1 MKRRTFVK
9 IGVVLGAL
17 GLAGAF
23 TIPSFK
29 KTVVKILTKEIAHLK
44 IDQAAIVQFIKDAN
58 KEQYWLR
65 FSLSKKIM
73 IVGYTYVGF
82 LKTILPYNNKYT
94 RYRGQITGR
103 FLLSTDFFLNKM
115 DATQPIQYKQ
125 FYNPYRQ
132 PCYSPFSVN
141 FYPETA

>member
-9 IGVVLGAL
+9 IGIVLGGF
-17 GLAGAF
+17 GLAGAL

-29 KTVVKILTKEIAHLK
+29 KTVVKILTKETTHLK
-44 IDQAAIVQFIKDAN
+44 IDQSAIGQFIQDAN
-58 KEQYWLR
+58 KEQYWLQ

-73 IVGYTYVGF
+73 IVGFTYVGF
-82 LKTILPYNNKYT
+82 LKSMLPYYNKYVQ
-94 RYRGQITGR
+94 YRSQITGR

-115 DATQPIQYKQ
+115 DVAKTIQYKQ
-125 FYNPYRQ
+125 FYNPYKQ